1 MNYDNHSIFGRLNSE
16 THWYALH
23 TRSRH
28 EKQVNSRLQE
38 KGITSFLPL
47 NTMYRKWSDRYKKV
61 SIPLFSCYVFV
72 KICLRDRLSVLQT
85 EGVVSLVSFSG
96 IPAPI
101 PDRQIESLQM
111 IVEKQLYVSPA
122 DYFTA
127 GQRVRVIQ
135 GPLKGLEGTLMQVKN
150 QSKLIIGIDGIKQAI
165 SVEIDPRDLS
175 IIS

>member
-38 KGITSFLPL
+38 KG
-47 NTMYRKWSDRYKKV
+47 RKWSDRYKKV